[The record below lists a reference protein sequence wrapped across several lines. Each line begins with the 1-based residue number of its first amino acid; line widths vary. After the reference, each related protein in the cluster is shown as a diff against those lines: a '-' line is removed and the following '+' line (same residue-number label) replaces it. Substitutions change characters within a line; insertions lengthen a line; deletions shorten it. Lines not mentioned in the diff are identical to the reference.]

1 MARKKRTLA
10 ELRRHILNIIK
21 PGQFPQVLVES
32 EANLLGYL
40 LEFFR
45 DSFSLEFQ
53 GNLLFIIFSR
63 SMQMNNTILLQ
74 RTISTS
80 YRPMFRPATR

>member
-21 PGQFPQVLVES
+21 PCQFPQVMVES

-40 LEFFR
+40 MEFFR

-53 GNLLFIIFSR
+53 GYLPYRTPQSHR
-63 SMQMNNTILLQ
+63 QQ
-74 RTISTS
+74 RQ
-80 YRPMFRPATR
+80 P